1 MKVFSVLQAPL
12 AATSGFAGTLRARS
26 RPLLNELRLLVHPI
40 VLGGGRRVFGQGM
53 PKRTL
58 QLADTRTF
66 SSGVVL
72 LTDHPAA

>member
-1 MKVFSVLQAPL
+1 MEHDLVD
-12 AATSGFAGTLRARS
+12 
-26 RPLLNELRLLVHPI
+26 ELRLMVHPI
-40 VLGGGRRVFGQGM
+40 VLGGGRLVFGQGM

-72 LTDHPAA
+72 LTYHPAA